1 MVKRFSSTLA
11 GLFLCVG
18 ASFAQ
23 GKISG
28 KVVSQDD
35 GEPVIGASVMVQGTK
50 MGTVTDVN
58 GNFTLN
64 VPAGKKLVVSYIGMT
79 PQTVTMRQGMTIKLA
94 SDNKTLNEVVV
105 TGMSNV
111 DRRMFTGA
119 TAQVDWRP
127 WRH

>member
-94 SDNKTLNEVVV
+94 SDNKTLN
-105 TGMSNV
+105 
-111 DRRMFTGA
+111 
-119 TAQVDWRP
+119 
-127 WRH
+127 

>member
-35 GEPVIGASVMVQGTK
+35 GEPVIGASIMVQGTK
-50 MGTVTDVN
+50 ALYYTVHNMKPNIDDYSN
-58 GNFTLN
+58 G
-64 VPAGKKLVVSYIGMT
+64 S
-79 PQTVTMRQGMTIKLA
+79 
-94 SDNKTLNEVVV
+94 
-105 TGMSNV
+105 
-111 DRRMFTGA
+111 
-119 TAQVDWRP
+119 
-127 WRH
+127 